1 LIDDLRRK
9 SFAAMAPISEK
20 ELSSPQCIS
29 NVAEAFKEAK
39 PFMKFL
45 CDALNQPF

>member
-1 LIDDLRRK
+1 
-9 SFAAMAPISEK
+9 MAPISEK
-20 ELSSPQCIS
+20 ELASPQCITHI
-29 NVAEAFKEAK
+29 AEAFKEAK